1 MRRGDTVS
9 PHGSDVRV
17 AICLPRCLETPYM
30 KSSSSLRGFSFAVA
44 ENWDNSLQEE
54 RKVLSNNKQEKPR
67 QGAVS
72 IEMAI
77 VAPALILILF
87 SLMEFGHVYL
97 TINLLNGAAEKAAR
111 SGITDGA
118 TTADVIEVAQTILAS
133 ALPNGTVAVSVKD
146 ASVFDEDHIA
156 TAGTPEAF
164 NPAAIDYS
172 MLSDLELSDAESRQ
186 LFVVHL
192 QVEYNEVGIVGPYF
206 LDGITLTGQSLMRHE

>member
-1 MRRGDTVS
+1 
-9 PHGSDVRV
+9 
-17 AICLPRCLETPYM
+17 
-30 KSSSSLRGFSFAVA
+30 
-44 ENWDNSLQEE
+44 
-54 RKVLSNNKQEKPR
+54 
-67 QGAVS
+67 
-72 IEMAI
+72 MAI

-118 TTADVIEVAQTILAS
+118 TTAEVIEVANTILAS

-146 ASVFDEDHIA
+146 ASVFDEDHNA
-156 TAGTPEAF
+156 AGTPEVF

-192 QVEYNEVGIVGPYF
+192 QVEYNDVGIVGPYF

>member
-1 MRRGDTVS
+1 MGNDRDRT
-9 PHGSDVRV
+9 
-17 AICLPRCLETPYM
+17 A
-30 KSSSSLRGFSFAVA
+30 
-44 ENWDNSLQEE
+44 
-54 RKVLSNNKQEKPR
+54 R

-77 VAPALILILF
+77 VAPVLILILF
-87 SLMEFGHVYL
+87 SIMEFGHVYM

-118 TTADVIEVAQTILAS
+118 TSAEVIERARTILAS
-133 ALPNGTVAVSVKD
+133 ALPNGTVAISVKD
-146 ASVFDEDHIA
+146 ASVFDEDHSA

-172 MLSDLELSDAESRQ
+172 TLSDLELGNAESRQ

-192 QVEYNEVGIVGPYF
+192 QVDYNDVGIVGPYF